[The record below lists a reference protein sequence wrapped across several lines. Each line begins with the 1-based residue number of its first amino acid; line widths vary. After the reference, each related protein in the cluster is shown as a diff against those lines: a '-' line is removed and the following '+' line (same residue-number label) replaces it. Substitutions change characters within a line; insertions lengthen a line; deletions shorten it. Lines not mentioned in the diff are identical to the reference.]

1 MKPFTLFRA
10 WLLFALV
17 WCCCSSLSTAQIYQN
32 SFLYPGANHDHNSVA
47 EAYTGGNTVQ
57 AGTIFASGLNA
68 AHFQEVDDA
77 GNLVWESAKV
87 QANNI
92 PVRAF
97 HIDQDPFNTLAAS
110 GTNNYYFGGILEGTA
125 GNTGVLGFVSDG
137 GGMANYLELIAA
149 GWVHTS
155 VLHVS
160 PAETPTPAYLV
171 TGFVAQGFDNTD
183 QKQGFVAM
191 IDQASL
197 TVTWSRFIDST
208 PLYSHDFDLLSN
220 GIELPGQGFFLSG
233 SVNGFGGQN
242 AYAAKFDYAGNLI
255 WDEGYHY
262 DTAPN
267 GEYNIASSAVHDAA
281 GDRIYQLV
289 NLSETHCFA
298 ISAYDASA
306 GALVRLPESMTFI
319 NGNYS
324 NTAGYS
330 LHMDPSGGSLTVAG
344 LVRDAVA
351 SGFDAEGNPISISGS
366 FPFMLNV
373 NLAGTAINWQ
383 HTYPVPSSGYSNSSD
398 IYDSFSA
405 GQQPRVLYPEMAH
418 PKGDGTGYVLNAFR
432 FDALTDPY
440 ELEAIETDLLGQ
452 NPCEQEPLGISFFTE
467 SWISED
473 VTFIQPGSVDEVS
486 GFLIEIGSTQVEHPC
501 GSIQDP
507 DCQFSMDWDY
517 VLDPD
522 ICGQVFFQDL
532 TVAVSG
538 TSLCYTWDFGDGN
551 SSTLASPT
559 HMYAA
564 DGVYTV
570 CLTVECCDD
579 PTGASKVQIC
589 KDIVIECGTA
599 PCTPN
604 PSFEIVDLDDCCIEI
619 VDLNPSGLSCERWI
633 ITGPDGTDNVY
644 TGTSITL
651 CDLTPGTWTI
661 CHEDCCLNPDGTFTT
676 LAMCLIWDAQDCGCT
691 PDPSFA
697 IDSTSACC
705 YAFADSS
712 PDPDLDCST
721 WEIID
726 TLDGTVIATHS
737 GEFWDYCFTQD
748 GVFLICHTDCCANAD
763 GTLTYD
769 TACQT
774 LAVEGCGS
782 CTPDPT
788 FAIDPTSN
796 CCYAFADVT
805 PDTGL
810 NCSSWEIINVTTG
823 ALVASHTGEFWDYC
837 FNQDGVYE
845 ICHTDCC
852 INPDGTLAYATTCQT
867 LTVEGCECTP
877 DAFFVID
884 PMADCCYAFADPT
897 PDPNLDCDVWE
908 VYDAAGNLIGS
919 STGDYYEFCF
929 EQDGTYTVC
938 YTDCCQD
945 ATGLLTYET
954 HCEQIV
960 VEGCGCEP
968 YDLVAE
974 PLLSAITFLSC
985 ESMTL
990 ALSIAPADG
999 YCIDVIFDGVVYT
1012 AVYDATQSLFLV
1024 TFPTPCPGDYQAQVV
1039 IYCCDDPTVAVTT
1052 SVELTL
1058 DHECCCDVQPE
1069 LLVANEG
1076 CMYTFT
1082 LVNNGTT
1089 PADELCAYV
1098 DVLGGV
1104 VPLSD
1109 ATWTVDFGDNCEN
1122 GYGVCYDVFCCD
1134 STTAYDPATGSIICV
1149 DYLLECCCTPDPAFA
1164 VDPIGDC
1171 CYAFAD
1177 LTADPN
1183 SDCST
1188 WEIRDTL
1195 TGALVTTGNGEFF
1208 EFCFTS
1214 NGVYEVCHTDCCIHT
1229 DGTVHYATSCQ
1240 SLVVENCGCDLP
1252 NADEMG
1258 LVLVDSDINCNT
1270 WGACV
1275 NLPAGSDPTQ
1285 YCIDW
1290 YWGDGTVQT
1299 ESAAF
1304 CPLHTYD
1311 CNGAYEVCAHI
1322 YCCDD
1327 PTNVVVLCGGV
1338 EVNCPCTLPQVDFGV
1353 TVNDDCTATA
1363 TLFGIGSEVCP
1374 DDICYNWTVIEP
1386 GAGVI
1391 VTGTGADFTFP
1402 GDGTYQICLDVFCC
1416 IDSTIGYSLCQ
1427 LVTVDCPCTLPTDLG
1442 LDVVYSG
1449 TDCKQI
1455 GVCVTGGGSDLCVDY
1470 IWGDGTSQS
1479 EILDFCP
1486 IHTYACSGVYELCAE
1501 VYCCDNPDVRVTLCE
1516 TVVIECPCDL
1526 PSNVDFTLLYND
1538 DCTVTPVVALPEDP
1552 CDSICYEW
1560 FSPHPG
1566 VAFDPITG
1574 TFSFPGS
1581 GAYIV
1586 CLNVFCCDGSGL
1598 GYTVCQDVQ
1607 ISCPC
1612 DLPSSIGFDP
1622 IVDGCT
1628 VNPNLWY
1635 TDDYTGPLCFFWSFG
1650 DGTTSTDEN
1659 ATHTYTASGTYTIC
1673 LTVSCCDDPTGA
1685 SSITVCQEVTV
1696 NCDCPQPCEL
1706 YPAFN
1711 ALMDPITV
1719 ETGCCMQFY
1728 NNSMAGPHTTITG
1741 YLWDFGDGATSTD
1754 TNPFHCFLNG
1764 PGAYTVCLTVFGS
1777 SPEGEC
1783 AQTFCFTFN
1792 CDCEDTCPEDV
1803 NHDGYIGVSDLLQ
1816 VLGKFQQQC
1825 P

>member
-10 WLLFALV
+10 WLICALV
-17 WCCCSSLSTAQIYQN
+17 WCCCSSLCTAQIYQN
-32 SFLYPGANHDHNSVA
+32 SFLYPSANHDHNSVA

-57 AGTIFASGLNA
+57 AGTLFAAGLNA

-110 GTNNYYFGGILEGTA
+110 GTNNFYFGGILEGAA

-171 TGFVAQGFDNTD
+171 TGFVAQGFADTD

-197 TVTWSRFIDST
+197 TVTWSRFIDSS
-208 PLYSHDFDLLSN
+208 PLYSNDFDLLSN

-233 SVNGFGGQN
+233 SVNGFGGQS

-267 GEYNIASSAVHDAA
+267 GEYNIASSAVYDPA

-344 LVRDAVA
+344 LVRDAAA
-351 SGFDAEGNPISISGS
+351 SGFDADGNPISISGS

-467 SWISED
+467 SWVSED
-473 VTFIQPGSVDEVS
+473 VTFIQTGSVDEVS
-486 GFLIEIGSTQVEHPC
+486 GFLIEIGSTQVDHPC

-507 DCQFSMDWDY
+507 DCQFTMDWDY

-532 TVAVSG
+532 TVAAAG

-570 CLTVECCDD
+570 CLTVQCCDD

-589 KDIVIECGTA
+589 KDIVIECGTGL
-599 PCTPN
+599 CTPD

-633 ITGPDGTDNVY
+633 ITGPDGTDNIY

-661 CHEDCCLNPDGTFTT
+661 CHEDCCVNPDGTLTT
-676 LAMCLIWDAQDCGCT
+676 LAMCLIWDAQDCG
-691 PDPSFA
+691 
-697 IDSTSACC
+697 
-705 YAFADSS
+705 
-712 PDPDLDCST
+712 
-721 WEIID
+721 
-726 TLDGTVIATHS
+726 
-737 GEFWDYCFTQD
+737 
-748 GVFLICHTDCCANAD
+748 
-763 GTLTYD
+763 
-769 TACQT
+769 
-774 LAVEGCGS
+774 

-796 CCYAFADVT
+796 CCYAFADPT
-805 PDTGL
+805 PDPDL
-810 NCSSWEIINVTTG
+810 DCSTWEITDTLDGTVIATH
-823 ALVASHTGEFWDYC
+823 SGEFWNYC
-837 FNQDGVYE
+837 FTQDGVYE

-852 INPDGTLAYATTCQT
+852 VNADGTLTYATYCQT
-867 LTVEGCECTP
+867 LTIEGCGGCTP

-884 PMADCCYAFADPT
+884 PMADCCYAFADLT
-897 PDPNLDCDVWE
+897 P
-908 VYDAAGNLIGS
+908 
-919 STGDYYEFCF
+919 
-929 EQDGTYTVC
+929 
-938 YTDCCQD
+938 
-945 ATGLLTYET
+945 
-954 HCEQIV
+954 
-960 VEGCGCEP
+960 
-968 YDLVAE
+968 
-974 PLLSAITFLSC
+974 
-985 ESMTL
+985 
-990 ALSIAPADG
+990 
-999 YCIDVIFDGVVYT
+999 
-1012 AVYDATQSLFLV
+1012 
-1024 TFPTPCPGDYQAQVV
+1024 
-1039 IYCCDDPTVAVTT
+1039 
-1052 SVELTL
+1052 
-1058 DHECCCDVQPE
+1058 
-1069 LLVANEG
+1069 
-1076 CMYTFT
+1076 
-1082 LVNNGTT
+1082 
-1089 PADELCAYV
+1089 
-1098 DVLGGV
+1098 
-1104 VPLSD
+1104 
-1109 ATWTVDFGDNCEN
+1109 
-1122 GYGVCYDVFCCD
+1122 
-1134 STTAYDPATGSIICV
+1134 
-1149 DYLLECCCTPDPAFA
+1149 
-1164 VDPIGDC
+1164 
-1171 CYAFAD
+1171 
-1177 LTADPN
+1177 DPN

-1188 WEIRDTL
+1188 WEIRDIL

-1252 NADEMG
+1252 NADEMS

-1304 CPLHTYD
+1304 CPMHTYD

-1327 PTNVVVLCGGV
+1327 PTNVVVLCGSV

-1374 DDICYNWTVIEP
+1374 DDVCYNWTVIEP

-1402 GDGTYQICLDVFCC
+1402 GDGTYQICLEVFCC

-1442 LDVVYSG
+1442 LEVVYSG
-1449 TDCKQI
+1449 ADCKQI

-1526 PSNVDFTLLYND
+1526 PSNVDFTLLHND

-1552 CDSICYEW
+1552 CDNICYEW
-1560 FSPHPG
+1560 FSPQPG

-1586 CLNVFCCDGSGL
+1586 CLNVYCCDGSGL

-1673 LTVSCCDDPTGA
+1673 LTVSCCDDPAGA

-1754 TNPFHCFLNG
+1754 ANPFHCFLNG